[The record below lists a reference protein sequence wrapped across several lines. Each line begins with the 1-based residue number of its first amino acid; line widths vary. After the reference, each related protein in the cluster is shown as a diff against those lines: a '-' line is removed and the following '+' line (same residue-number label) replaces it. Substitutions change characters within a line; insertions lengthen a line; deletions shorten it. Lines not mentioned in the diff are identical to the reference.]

1 MNHIAQVGA
10 PLAMVAAL
18 AGACGGS
25 GKSRGAE
32 SAAALDSAALNASA
46 AGPRHVSGVMI
57 GKRIGAGNRMT
68 DPTFQFAPQDTVY
81 LSVALTGST
90 GPDKLTAA
98 WRSQNGE
105 VVQQSTEAVQPPGR
119 IRRFNLP
126 SPRGSSRERTRSSC
140 FLAVIRRI
148 RRCSWSRSRTWR
160 DRMRPPAFAGAAVD
174 SPLFARLLER
184 RCGTDVRT
192 REGWVNPA
200 VCRA

>member
-25 GKSRGAE
+25 ESHAGALRV
-32 SAAALDSAALNASA
+32 AAALDSAALNASA
-46 AGPRHVSGVMI
+46 AGPRHVSSVMI

-81 LSVALTGST
+81 LSVAITGSQ

-105 VVQQSTEAVQPPGR
+105 VVQQSTEAVQPAGQNTAFQLSQPKGLKPGTYKV
-119 IRRFNLP
+119 IV
-126 SPRGSSRERTRSSC
+126 
-140 FLAVIRRI
+140 FL
-148 RRCSWSRSRTWR
+148 
-160 DRMRPPAFAGAAVD
+160 GGD
-174 SPLFARLLER
+174 SADTKVF
-184 RCGTDVRT
+184 V
-192 REGWVNPA
+192 VKK
-200 VCRA
+200 